1 MEETHL
7 DLNDLQPD
15 DLFLV
20 NFRGEDSGISDCYL
34 KYKGYWMRVI
44 ANKGWSAEGDV
55 VHYRAACFLED
66 NRDMPTPSTFLWET
80 GQNLNWR
87 PIWDF
92 IKVKRGKNNVPLTL
106 LLKQKDLPNI

>member
-1 MEETHL
+1 
-7 DLNDLQPD
+7 
-15 DLFLV
+15 
-20 NFRGEDSGISDCYL
+20 
-34 KYKGYWMRVI
+34 
-44 ANKGWSAEGDV
+44 
-55 VHYRAACFLED
+55 
-66 NRDMPTPSTFLWET
+66 MPTPTTFLWET

>member
-20 NFRGEDSGISDCYL
+20 NFRGEDSGISDYYL

-44 ANKGWSAEGDV
+44 ANKGWSSEGDV
-55 VHYRAACFLED
+55 VHYSAACFLED
-66 NRDMPTPSTFLWET
+66 NRDMPTPTTFLWET
-80 GQNLNWR
+80 GKNLNWR